1 MKLSGNVPKVPAKR
15 SVLLGHKLK
24 FSLECKLYK
33 ALTDQVL
40 YFKRQFVIGCFAIF
54 LKRARDAGC
63 VRTSIHEKE
72 SLVGA
77 LGIYAAH
84 KKSSDQRGRHLST

>member
-1 MKLSGNVPKVPAKR
+1 MVQAR
-15 SVLLGHKLK
+15 
-24 FSLECKLYK
+24 
-33 ALTDQVL
+33 
-40 YFKRQFVIGCFAIF
+40 YFKRQFIMGRFAIF

-63 VRTSIHEKE
+63 VRTSINEKE

-84 KKSSDQRGRHLST
+84 KESSDQRGRHLST